1 MPKTEDLDRLLERH
15 RTPWL
20 QLALILVILLAL
32 VHRIPADPRQ
42 ALMAECAYRYAWL
55 ETRADTNALD
65 ADPYALELAD
75 TLGVGV
81 TCGELRRAGRMPRYL
96 PTLAGR
102 APSR

>member
-1 MPKTEDLDRLLERH
+1 MPKTEELDRLLERH

-20 QLALILVILLAL
+20 QLALIAVILLAL
-32 VHRIPADPRQ
+32 VRRIPPDPRQ

-75 TLGVGV
+75 TLGLGV
-81 TCGELRRAGRMPRYL
+81 TCGELHRTGRMPWYRSM
-96 PTLAGR
+96 ADGR
-102 APSR
+102 VTSR